1 MPDSPLPPIVTLTL
15 NPALDVSTSV
25 DRVVSRHKLRCDAP
39 RVQAGGGGVNVARV
53 VVALGGDAIPVYA
66 VGGTTGDRY
75 RMLLQ
80 QEGLPGIPIP
90 IGGETRESISVVDRA
105 DHEQYRFVF
114 PGPTLTNLECGQAVD
129 AAAGL
134 LVPGSW
140 LVMSG
145 SLPPGAPDDIV
156 AHIIR
161 VAHDHGA
168 RCAVDV
174 SGTALAQAVAAGVDL
189 VKPSLRELSE
199 LIGHELGTAP
209 QQDLALEDLIARS
222 GVGTIALT
230 LGAEGAAIATRD
242 GVERAPAFPVVER
255 STVGSGDAFLAA
267 YLLRFMQGSSVADAL
282 RGALAAGAAVAS
294 MEGTGAPHRELVE
307 RWEARGGGR

>member
-1 MPDSPLPPIVTLTL
+1 MADPRLPSIVTLTL

-39 RVQAGGGGVNVARV
+39 RVQAGGGGVNVARM
-53 VVALGGDAIPVYA
+53 VVALGGPAIAVYA
-66 VGGTTGDRY
+66 FGGLTGDRY

-90 IGGETRESISVVDRA
+90 IGGETRESISVADRA
-105 DHEQYRFVF
+105 GHQQFRFVF
-114 PGPTLTNLECGQAVD
+114 PGPTLTSRECEQLVD

-134 LVPGSW
+134 LAPGGW

-145 SLPPGAPDDIV
+145 SLPPGVPDDIV
-156 AHIIR
+156 ARVVR

-168 RCAVDV
+168 RCAVDL
-174 SGTALAQAVAAGVDL
+174 SGTALARALAAGVDM
-189 VKPSLRELSE
+189 VKPSLRELKE
-199 LIGHELGTAP
+199 LIGREVVTPAE
-209 QQDLALEDLIARS
+209 QDSALMDLIART

-230 LGAEGAAIATRD
+230 LGPEGAAIATRD

-255 STVGSGDAFLAA
+255 SAVGSGDAFLAA
-267 YLLRFMQGSSVADAL
+267 YLLRSLQGGSAAQAL

-307 RWEARGGGR
+307 QLEARGDHP